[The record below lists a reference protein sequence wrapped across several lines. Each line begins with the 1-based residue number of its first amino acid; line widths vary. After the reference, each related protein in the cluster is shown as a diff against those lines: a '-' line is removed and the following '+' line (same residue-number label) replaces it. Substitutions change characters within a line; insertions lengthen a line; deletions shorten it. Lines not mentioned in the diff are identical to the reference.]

1 VAGQGGLTDIHDPGR
16 GGESAV
22 CGNAVKGA
30 KLGVE
35 HLNLPYDLFI

>member
-1 VAGQGGLTDIHDPGR
+1 
-16 GGESAV
+16 V